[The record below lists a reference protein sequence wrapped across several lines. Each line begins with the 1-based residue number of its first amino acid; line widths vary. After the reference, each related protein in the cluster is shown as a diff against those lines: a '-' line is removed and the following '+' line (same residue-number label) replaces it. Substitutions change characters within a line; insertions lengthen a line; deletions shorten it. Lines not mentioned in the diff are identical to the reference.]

1 MAGAGGAAR
10 RGAAWR
16 CLDENRWWNGVPADA
31 PGCDAAGPRL
41 AEGVG
46 CVLVLRRVRAGTCED
61 GVRQ

>member
-31 PGCDAAGPRL
+31 PGCDAAVPASLKVWAASWFYDGPRRD
-41 AEGVG
+41 
-46 CVLVLRRVRAGTCED
+46 LRRRGTAI
-61 GVRQ
+61 